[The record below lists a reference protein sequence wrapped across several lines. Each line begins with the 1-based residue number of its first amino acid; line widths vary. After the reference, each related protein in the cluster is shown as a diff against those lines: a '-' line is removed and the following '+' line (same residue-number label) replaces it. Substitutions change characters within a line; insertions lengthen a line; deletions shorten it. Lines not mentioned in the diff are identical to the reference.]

1 MKLTKRTTEIID
13 KYGFSLGE
21 ITEQNG
27 DYYVDLNQ
35 STPAGEDWYV
45 VIWFDGTTKDFILKL
60 RDYYV
65 SFDVDEEVEPYI
77 SMRGKNG
84 VPNSISKLLDDA
96 KWKEKTLEDLS
107 DDLFDLVLGS
117 YSKEYVCKDILEIN
131 DVIIAN
137 KGEKIIISDA
147 TPLEYETLED
157 VDGYCDI
164 ENTTTITRFNAT
176 YLDIDY
182 SILKENIKE

>member
-1 MKLTKRTTEIID
+1 MAIQNRVKAKYDEQVRPVLMKEFNYSSSMQIPRLEKIVINI
-13 KYGFSLGE
+13 GVGE
-21 ITEQNG
+21 ATGN
-27 DYYVDLNQ
+27 
-35 STPAGEDWYV
+35 
-45 VIWFDGTTKDFILKL
+45 
-60 RDYYV
+60 
-65 SFDVDEEVEPYI
+65 
-77 SMRGKNG
+77 
-84 VPNSISKLLDDA
+84 SKLLDDA

-147 TPLEYETLED
+147 TPLECETLED